1 MLVVSAILV
10 VGYAYIATR
19 LTSTAPGRVA
29 LAAPFIMVWILPVV
43 YWFGDR
49 DRRGR
54 VHEWVQALSFL
65 CMGWLSFLLVL
76 TVGRDVLMLAT
87 AALPPL
93 AAVHT
98 VLDESGAA
106 WVPVA
111 ALAAVCVG
119 ALAALRGPYVRRV
132 DIPVEGLAP
141 DLDGFR
147 IVQISDLHAG
157 PTMRPAYVQRVV
169 DMTKELAPDLIALTG
184 DIVDGSVPR
193 LAPHVAPLEALASG
207 DRRSSCSATTTTTR
221 GRRRGRRTS
230 RRWDFACSA
239 TPMSPSRVA
248 RPAS

>member
-1 MLVVSAILV
+1 M
-10 VGYAYIATR
+10 
-19 LTSTAPGRVA
+19 
-29 LAAPFIMVWILPVV
+29 AAPFVMVWILPVV

-54 VHEWVQALSFL
+54 VHDCVQALSFL

-76 TVGRDVLMLAT
+76 TVGRDVLLLAT
-87 AALPPL
+87 AALPSL

-98 VLDESGAA
+98 LLDAAGAA

-132 DIPVEGLAP
+132 EIPVEGLAP

-157 PTMRPAYVQRVV
+157 PTMRLSYVPRGAEI
-169 DMTKELAPDLIALTG
+169 TKELAPDLVALTG

-193 LAPHVAPLEALASG
+193 VAPPVAPPAALAAG
-207 DRRSSCSATTTTTR
+207 
-221 GRRRGRRTS
+221 G
-230 RRWDFACSA
+230 
-239 TPMSPSRVA
+239 
-248 RPAS
+248 PAVVV